1 MTFAHL
7 DLLAPQDGPLEWQ
20 ENGRV
25 LIWRGCGTVAFFAEI
40 ESVYRRMAFE
50 ARVLPPIGAVAMFF
64 AALRR
69 DFVTEHG
76 PTLAL
81 RAAFERLPAD
91 ARASQSAKERVAA
104 QFFEGALP
112 AVPPAALAQALRIL
126 DDPSLLRH
134 AILSHATWSDS
145 EAVVA
150 RALAAFDPAATP
162 WRLRAGIDAPPEGA
176 EFVWAACARVRE
188 LLGTLRDDAALGG
201 TASLVR
207 EALAALRPTPRA
219 PAPRHD
225 GFGGASGI
233 ADRGPLDRLL
243 TSELAHDDFTLAA
256 RVALGQ
262 ALYLRRETPDE
273 PAAPSRIVL
282 VDCGVRLWGRP
293 RVFAAAVALA
303 LCAEPRRGAAAA
315 FFTQGGAPAPFD
327 PSTREGLTALLA
339 ALDPTPEPGAALR
352 ALCDRPEL
360 AAPEREAFLITH
372 AAVADDPDFG
382 PALEI
387 ARRRRMR
394 LVTVAADG
402 SLAVALLSPEGAR
415 TWCSAQLTWRD
426 ERPADVPS
434 FVGASRGAFEP
445 AMFRVDPA
453 PLLFTH
459 DALRVVES
467 PLGTLALGPRGWLTH
482 WPSYMQG
489 ARVLSTEAFRGP
501 VHLLRIDP
509 AGVVHVVSGDRPEL
523 RWFRYD
529 CETRASESSRVYGDH
544 QGRLRGVVLRH
555 GHLFVV
561 GARDARVF
569 RQTDGADVGILD
581 GQGELRCGG
590 GDFVKVDGRWCFPE
604 PFPAPGRWVPAASE
618 PPDEPRRRPFDAL
631 ALRFRKKWEHPRFR
645 AAGVTGAGDFA
656 LRNANGRAWRLGLES
671 ARDGQWLKLVPAD
684 EGGSDGVPRWTTFER
699 TADAGPF
706 LAAFAFGKDGAV
718 AAVDHRGFLHLK
730 SGDAEVAEVSLALS
744 YDGAS
749 AVWTSDGLVH
759 GPVSRVDTESA
770 GMSAPASAVLER
782 VRAAAAGF
790 A

>member
-1 MTFAHL
+1 MTFEHL
-7 DLLAPQDGPLEWQ
+7 DLFAPKDGPLEWQ
-20 ENGRV
+20 ERGRV
-25 LIWRGCGTVAFFAEI
+25 LLWRSCGTVAFFEEV
-40 ESVYRRMAFE
+40 ESVYRRLAFE
-50 ARVLPPIGAVAMFF
+50 ARVLPSLGAVAMFF

-81 RAAFERLPAD
+81 RAAFERLPAE
-91 ARASQSAKERVAA
+91 ARAMQSAKERVAV
-104 QFFEGALP
+104 QFFEGA
-112 AVPPAALAQALRIL
+112 VPAAAPAAVARALRFF

-134 AILSHATWSDS
+134 AILSHATWRDS
-145 EAVVA
+145 EAVVE
-150 RALAAFDPAATP
+150 RGLAAFDPAAAS
-162 WRLRAGIDAPPEGA
+162 WRLRAGIDASPEGA

-188 LLGTLRDDAALGG
+188 LLGTLRDDEALGG
-201 TASLVR
+201 TARLVR

-219 PAPRHD
+219 PASRRD
-225 GFGGASGI
+225 GFGGAFGI

-273 PAAPSRIVL
+273 PAALSRIVL
-282 VDCGVRLWGRP
+282 VDSGVRLWGRP

-315 FFTQGGAPAPFD
+315 FFTRGGAPTPFD

-352 ALCDRPEL
+352 ALCDRSEL

-372 AAVADDPDFG
+372 AAVADDPDFA

-402 SLAVALLSPEGAR
+402 RLAVALLSPEGAR
-415 TWCSAQLTWRD
+415 AWCSAQLTWRD
-426 ERPADVPS
+426 ERRAPVPS
-434 FVGASRGAFEP
+434 VAVASRGAFEP
-445 AMFRVDPA
+445 AMFRVEPA

-459 DALRVVES
+459 EALRVAES
-467 PLGTLALGPRGWLTH
+467 PLGALALAPGGWLTH
-482 WPSYMQG
+482 WPSHLRG

-501 VHLLRIDP
+501 VHLLRADRD
-509 AGVVHVVSGDRPEL
+509 GVVHVVSGDRPEL

-529 CETRASESSRVYGDH
+529 CETRAGESSRVYGDH

-569 RQTDGADVGILD
+569 RETDGADVGILD

-590 GDFVKVDGRWCFPE
+590 GDFVMVEGRWCFPE
-604 PFPAPGRWVPAASE
+604 PFPAPGRWVPAAGE
-618 PPDEPRRRPFDAL
+618 PPVEPSRHRIDAL

-645 AAGVTGAGDFA
+645 AAGVTGAGEFA

-671 ARDGQWLKLVPAD
+671 ARDGQGLKLVPAD
-684 EGGSDGVPRWTTFER
+684 EGGSDEVPRWTAFER

-706 LAAFAFGKDGAV
+706 LAAFAHGKDGAV

-730 SGDAEVAEVSLALS
+730 SGDADAAEVSLALS
-744 YDGAS
+744 YEGPS

-759 GPVSRVDTESA
+759 GPECRVDTESV
-770 GMSAPASAVLER
+770 GMSAPASAVLDR